1 MTNRTQIRTQRIS
14 FVLALLVI
22 TYTAIDTY
30 LFTCHGINIMKITT
44 PVILG
49 LVTTILLCGLLQRS
63 FYKWLTK
70 NPIDFSFGWQSPLV
84 FDSDFEIKDN
94 CANEAQTI
102 EHPNDSVIDNYD
114 ALLEN
119 IKKKEGERQVEVTN
133 YIKKCGK
140 RVIISENGSC

>member
-30 LFTCHGINIMKITT
+30 LFACHEINIMKITT

-63 FYKWLTK
+63 FYK
-70 NPIDFSFGWQSPLV
+70 
-84 FDSDFEIKDN
+84 
-94 CANEAQTI
+94 
-102 EHPNDSVIDNYD
+102 
-114 ALLEN
+114 
-119 IKKKEGERQVEVTN
+119 
-133 YIKKCGK
+133 
-140 RVIISENGSC
+140 